1 MQRCVCVSM
10 CYQHSKLTFMM
21 CTQSQADRKILVHEL
36 AYYIMDQLKKVI
48 RTLFVCLIL
57 GALGFL

>member
-1 MQRCVCVSM
+1 MQRCVCVSV

-36 AYYIMDQLKKVI
+36 AYYIMDQLKKVNNFGSI
-48 RTLFVCLIL
+48 LIQTEPIT
-57 GALGFL
+57 